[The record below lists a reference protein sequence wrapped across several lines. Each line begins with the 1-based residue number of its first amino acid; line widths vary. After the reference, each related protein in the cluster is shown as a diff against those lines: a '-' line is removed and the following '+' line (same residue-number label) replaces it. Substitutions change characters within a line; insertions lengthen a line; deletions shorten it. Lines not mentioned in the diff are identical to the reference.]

1 VIAPHLPS
9 VADKRAELTQAWT
22 SDQLIKALRAK
33 ADALMTQARKDGTL
47 DKAAASAGAK
57 VTHEAA
63 MQRIKAQQYQAL
75 GREFLGQAFA
85 AKPGEVFAA
94 GGKGGVYIARVDQVR
109 PGDTAQT
116 AQVTAAIRGRVSQA
130 YAGDL
135 LNSMQAAAR
144 DMFKPNINLG
154 LARRTINV
162 DPGLGGAGA
171 KPAAGKA
178 K

>member
-1 VIAPHLPS
+1 MA
-9 VADKRAELTQAWT
+9 
-22 SDQLIKALRAK
+22 
-33 ADALMTQARKDGTL
+33 QARKDGNL
-47 DKAAASAGAK
+47 DKAAASAAAK
-57 VTHEAA
+57 VTHEAG
-63 MQRIKAQQYQAL
+63 MQRLKAQQYQAL

-94 GGKGGVYIARVDQVR
+94 GGKGGVYIARVDHVR
-109 PGDTAQT
+109 PGDPAQT
-116 AQVTAAIRGRVSQA
+116 AQVTAAIRARVSQA

-144 DMFKPNINLG
+144 DMYKPTINAAMARKTIGVDPNLG
-154 LARRTINV
+154 GPA
-162 DPGLGGAGA
+162 A